1 MGDRGLAGIPARIA
15 GLEPGFFGFLG
26 TKVLYILF
34 LFFSSPMKIPSTQE
48 CMLLLDK
55 YKTFDNI
62 IAHTKAVNKVA
73 VFLAEKMKGNGIDVD
88 VDLVNAASLLH
99 DIAKSTEIRARDGGD
114 RIKHAF
120 RGCEIL
126 TLEGYPQIGQIIKK
140 HELDSV
146 LNSLLEP
153 KTWEEKIVYYAD
165 KRVNHDRI
173 VSLNERIRYFN
184 DKYVGQVE
192 DRMDEILPRLL
203 AIEKEIL
210 TAASVDESLDG
221 LD

>member
-1 MGDRGLAGIPARIA
+1 
-15 GLEPGFFGFLG
+15 
-26 TKVLYILF
+26 
-34 LFFSSPMKIPSTQE
+34 MKTPSTDE
-48 CMLLLDK
+48 CMALLEK

-73 VFLAEKMKGNGIDVD
+73 MFLAEKIKSNGIDID
-88 VDLVNAASLLH
+88 IAAVNAASLLH
-99 DIAKSTEIRARDGGD
+99 DIAKSTEIRAKENGDG
-114 RIKHAF
+114 IKHAF

-126 TLEGYPQIGQIIKK
+126 TLEGYPQLGQIIKK

-165 KRVNHDRI
+165 KRVNHDQI

-192 DRMDEILPRLL
+192 DRMDEILPKLL

-210 TAASVDESLDG
+210 TAASVDGLLDG